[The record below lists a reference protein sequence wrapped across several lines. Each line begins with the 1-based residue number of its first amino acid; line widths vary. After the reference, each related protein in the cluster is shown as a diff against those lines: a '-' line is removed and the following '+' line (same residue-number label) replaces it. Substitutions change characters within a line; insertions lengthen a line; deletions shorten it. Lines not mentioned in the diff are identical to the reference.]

1 VPSAAF
7 ERSNPRVRVRRP
19 TVPEQTPITRRLA
32 RALREVMSITKVVS
46 VFDIFESE
54 PEAVA
59 AFSRP
64 LLDAEG
70 QLLSYER
77 ARYETHS

>member
-1 VPSAAF
+1 
-7 ERSNPRVRVRRP
+7 
-19 TVPEQTPITRRLA
+19 
-32 RALREVMSITKVVS
+32 MSITKVVS